1 MLLPLHM
8 APWGALQL
16 SEGLIGRGTA
26 AQSASRTP
34 GWNRPRVR
42 HIWVEPDAVLPP
54 PREKSE
60 HYRSLQM
67 IFAAKSQLKNAPV
80 GSLQYVDELRDS
92 LEGAGFRPLHQRDL
106 ELSRALNSGYLLRLD
121 VEPKLAGLDPT
132 LGGELG
138 LQQGQPQAEP
148 GAAARSADEEV
159 LWGGRVAV
167 YVRGYSLE
175 STRSRMVS
183 EAIVSIAKVSTAWRA
198 LARAHGAAALC
209 YLVITPC
216 CHPAGAAQAQL
227 SARVP
232 SEPALARLG
241 PLAALPLHGGG
252 ALARPA

>member
-1 MLLPLHM
+1 MLSPLHI

-60 HYRSLQM
+60 HFRALQM
-67 IFAAKSQLKNAPV
+67 IFAAKSQLNHAPV

-92 LEGAGFRPLHQRDL
+92 LEGAGFRPLHKRDL
-106 ELSRALNSGYLLRLD
+106 DLSRALNSGYLLRLD

-138 LQQGQPQAEP
+138 LQQDQPQAEP
-148 GAAARSADEEV
+148 GAAARSADDEV

-175 STRSRMVS
+175 STRSRMVLPTL
-183 EAIVSIAKVSTAWRA
+183 STPCCTP
-198 LARAHGAAALC
+198 LC
-209 YLVITPC
+209 YLVTSPC

-252 ALARPA
+252 ALARPAQPARPFPRLA

>member
-1 MLLPLHM
+1 MLLSLHL

-60 HYRSLQM
+60 HFRALQM
-67 IFAAKSQLKNAPV
+67 IFAAKSQLNHAPV

-92 LEGAGFRPLHQRDL
+92 LEGAGFRPLHKRDL
-106 ELSRALNSGYLLRLD
+106 DLSRALNSGYLLRLD

-138 LQQGQPQAEP
+138 LQQAQPQAEP
-148 GAAARSADEEV
+148 GAAARSADDEV

-175 STRSRMVS
+175 STRSRMVLPKLNYLL
-183 EAIVSIAKVSTAWRA
+183 E
-198 LARAHGAAALC
+198 
-209 YLVITPC
+209 YLVSRPSLGSALSL
-216 CHPAGAAQAQL
+216 PSRYMAG
-227 SARVP
+227 VP
-232 SEPALARLG
+232 SRGRPNPLDPFLASRDEEN
-241 PLAALPLHGGG
+241 
-252 ALARPA
+252 ARRSKPQEAPTPG